1 MKFCIKCKG
10 SGRVLVQS
18 TLSSYPGSIDYY
30 PQNCA
35 ECEGNGYTGKKK
47 ANQQILSHL
56 SK

>member
-10 SGRVLVQS
+10 SGMVLVQS